1 MSKPVKRKNKLQQK
15 NAAMAGNQIRLT
27 IPDLVILS
35 LLSERSMHGYDVNS
49 TLEER
54 KIRDW
59 APVSRPQIYYSLDK
73 LTKLRLIRVVSDT

>member
-59 APVSRPQIYYSLDK
+59 ALLQLKREAHGQAGLPA
-73 LTKLRLIRVVSDT
+73 